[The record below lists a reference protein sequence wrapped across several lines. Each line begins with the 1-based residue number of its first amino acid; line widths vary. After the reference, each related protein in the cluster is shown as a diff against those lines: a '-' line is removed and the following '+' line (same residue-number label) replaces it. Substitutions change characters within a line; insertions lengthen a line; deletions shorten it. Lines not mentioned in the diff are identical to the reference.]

1 MSPDSDENYF
11 KVRLPTLN
19 LQFKLHD
26 DISNPMNES
35 LIYRIRPWIGV
46 PTSGPEIYKLQH
58 SSNKK
63 HPHKASM

>member
-1 MSPDSDENYF
+1 MRPFFETTSKAKCPRLVLHVLVIKFSVVSPDSDENYF

-35 LIYRIRPWIGV
+35 LIYRIRP
-46 PTSGPEIYKLQH
+46 
-58 SSNKK
+58 
-63 HPHKASM
+63 